1 MMQSVRFLQHIMQQK
16 MRKYMK
22 HPKSDTDCISG
33 GSTKKTAAL
42 LLFLIAIIVLSS
54 IGGLW
59 YLYLGPGASSE
70 HGQAVIAEIYQ
81 NGEIIHT
88 IHLDT
93 VTESYTLR
101 IDGDNGAYNVIE
113 IHPGEIGICEA
124 SCPDGLCV
132 NMGFIHSEVLPITC
146 LPNKVVIRIRK
157 GDNPEHIDSV
167 VY

>member
-1 MMQSVRFLQHIMQQK
+1 MMQSARFLQHIMQQK

-22 HPKSDTDCISG
+22 HPKSDTDGISG

-42 LLFLIAIIVLSS
+42 LLFLIALIVLSS
-54 IGGLW
+54 VGGLW

-70 HGQAVIAEIYQ
+70 PGQAVIAEIYQ

-113 IHPGEIGICEA
+113 IHPGEIGIREA

-157 GDNPEHIDSV
+157 GDNPDRIDSV

>member
-1 MMQSVRFLQHIMQQK
+1 MMQSARFLYREIKQK
-16 MRKYMK
+16 MRKCMK
-22 HPKSDTDCISG
+22 NLKSDTDCIAG
-33 GSTKKTAAL
+33 GSTKKTAVL
-42 LLFLIAIIVLSS
+42 LLLLIAIIVLSS
-54 IGGLW
+54 AGALW

-70 HGQAVIAEIYQ
+70 PGQAVIAEIYQ
-81 NGEIIHT
+81 NGKIIHT

-93 VTESYTLR
+93 VTESYTIR
-101 IDGDNGAYNVIE
+101 IDGDNEAYNVIE
-113 IHPGEIGICEA
+113 VHPGEIGICEA

-132 NMGFIHSEVLPITC
+132 NMGFIHSEILPITC